1 LQNLKCKSEAKRKRL
16 ESFLD
21 GPVKP
26 DPDEEK
32 EVRRDAPYKKKRI
45 FDGEKG

>member
-1 LQNLKCKSEAKRKRL
+1 MARRTRIERRKVGRSQEKRSSKRL

-26 DPDEEK
+26 DHDEEK
-32 EVRRDAPYKKKRI
+32 EDGGQSPPY
-45 FDGEKG
+45 